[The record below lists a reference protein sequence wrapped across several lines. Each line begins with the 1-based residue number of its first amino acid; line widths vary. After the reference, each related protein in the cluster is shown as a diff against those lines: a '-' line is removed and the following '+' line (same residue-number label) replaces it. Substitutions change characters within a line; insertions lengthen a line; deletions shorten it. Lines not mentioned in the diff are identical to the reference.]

1 MTDRAENLSGPRELA
16 GQFAAR
22 GRVDMALAEFRQLE
36 QQGRREEAIVGL
48 EALARDWAQGSQL
61 LRAIVVC
68 KELLRLD
75 PQHTRTQSFIANL
88 YARYPVPP
96 SQECSGDQVC
106 ADLELLPERGGPVAV
121 PLFSMLGREAF
132 VALLEAVDVRTY
144 ASGQPVMREGDPGAS
159 MFFMVE
165 GRGDVWRLLEGKGP
179 QEGPVVEGGVFG
191 EMALITEGPRLAT
204 VMPSEPSVLLELTR
218 ARMVEL
224 SQRHPLVEQVV
235 RGFCRK
241 RAADHLLRTHPIF
254 SPLRLEQRRALAREF
269 QLQRVAAGTT
279 LLTVGEMGD
288 ALYLLL
294 RGRCT
299 PFHVHPDGRETPYP
313 VLREGDVFGE
323 ISLLMD
329 KPVTAMVRADVP
341 SVLLR
346 LDRSAFERHIFNQ
359 PGMREALLKIGDE
372 RLKRT
377 ARLLAGRG

>member
-1 MTDRAENLSGPRELA
+1 MIDGSDNLLRLRELA

-22 GRVDMALAEFRQLE
+22 GRVDMALAEFRQFE
-36 QQGRREEAIVGL
+36 QQGRREEAAAGL
-48 EALARDWAQGSQL
+48 EALARAWAQGSQL
-61 LRAIVVC
+61 LRAIVAC

-75 PQHTRTQSFIANL
+75 PQHTRTQGFIANL
-88 YARYPVPP
+88 YARYPVQP
-96 SQECSGDQVC
+96 QEGVGDQVS
-106 ADLELLPERGGPVAV
+106 AELELLPEREDPVAV
-121 PLFSMLGREAF
+121 PIFSMLGREAF
-132 VALLEAVDVRTY
+132 VALLEAVEVRTY
-144 ASGQPVMREGDPGAS
+144 VSGQPVMREGDPGAS

-165 GRGDVWRLLEGKGP
+165 GRGDVWRLLEGRGP
-179 QEGPVVEGGVFG
+179 PEGPVVVGGVFG

-218 ARMVEL
+218 ARMLEL
-224 SQRHPLVEQVV
+224 SQRHPLVERVV
-235 RGFCRK
+235 QAFCRK
-241 RAADHLLRTHPIF
+241 RAADNLLRTHPIF
-254 SPLRLEQRRALAREF
+254 APLRFEQRRAVAREF

-279 LLTVGEMGD
+279 LLTAGEMGD

-299 PFHVHPDGRETPYP
+299 PYHVHPDGHETPYP

-323 ISLLMD
+323 ISLLLD

-346 LDRSAFERHIFNQ
+346 LDRAAFERHIFSQ
-359 PGMREALLKIGDE
+359 PGMRDALMKIGNE

-377 ARLLAGRG
+377 ARLLAERE